1 MHHSDN
7 FNSNQAPLTG
17 HLAPL
22 SRVKMLWWPL
32 QNFDIHLHMAFP
44 TIPLPRERDQAIM
57 ETFHAEGLHP
67 DMILGLGRC
76 RGVLKAIFLSDI
88 TTADGRYLKILSLI
102 QEGQRQNQ
110 HSNFLGRTK
119 PKMIGT
125 CGSTSG
131 TNLHPQGIH
140 SKSRQATG
148 PTSLIAYGNGTIDHK
163 MMTCKELTE
172 DYLSLQTSYGQ
183 GVWWKRNVIFSNSP
197 NSIFEYSNL
206 R

>member
-76 RGVLKAIFLSDI
+76 RGVLKAIFLSVI
-88 TTADGRYLKILSLI
+88 TTADGRYLKIFVFNPGGTTTKSTFKFPWENQTKDDWNLWINFWHQFTSTGDTLKVPLGNWTHKSHRI
-102 QEGQRQNQ
+102 WKWYYRPQDDDLQR
-110 HSNFLGRTK
+110 
-119 PKMIGT
+119 
-125 CGSTSG
+125 
-131 TNLHPQGIH
+131 
-140 SKSRQATG
+140 
-148 PTSLIAYGNGTIDHK
+148 ID
-163 MMTCKELTE
+163 
-172 DYLSLQTSYGQ
+172 
-183 GVWWKRNVIFSNSP
+183 
-197 NSIFEYSNL
+197 
-206 R
+206 